1 MEEINAAQQKPLLM
15 NSGQEHVPEQSSYNP
30 SQQGGLSSTAQQTED
45 GLKQQ
50 FEGDDLEDLNQL
62 VKAGH
67 KLIFGKD
74 THYQIL
80 DGFKATEGEELAMEL
95 AQGAVGL
102 TQIIVEMSA
111 GIDRDQ
117 LSKLIP
123 SAATILM
130 ARVAEFLNESGM
142 ANVTDE
148 VFEEAMH
155 AYSVKLM
162 ADNDPEFARQAGGMQ
177 SEQPMQQPV
186 QQQPAQPGG
195 LLSRGGV

>member
-1 MEEINAAQQKPLLM
+1 MEEMNQQPLLM
-15 NSGQEHVPEQSSYNP
+15 NQDQPEQLPENQG
-30 SQQGGLSSTAQQTED
+30 QQSGLSFTAQQIED
-45 GLKQQ
+45 GLREQ
-50 FEGDDLEDLNQL
+50 FEGDELDDLGQL
-62 VKAGH
+62 VNAGH

-80 DGFKATEGEELAMEL
+80 DGFKATEGEQLAMEL

-102 TQIIVEMSA
+102 TGIIMQESGGSVPP
-111 GIDRDQ
+111 Q
-117 LSKLIP
+117 LIG

-130 ARVAEFLNESGM
+130 ARVSEFLNESGM

-177 SEQPMQQPV
+177 QEQPMQQPA
-186 QQQPAQPGG
+186 QQQPPAQPGG
-195 LLSRGGV
+195 LLNRGGV

>member
-1 MEEINAAQQKPLLM
+1 MEEMNQKPLLM
-15 NSGQEHVPEQSSYNP
+15 KQEQAPEQVPENQG
-30 SQQGGLSSTAQQTED
+30 QQGGLSFTAQQIED
-45 GLKQQ
+45 GLREQ
-50 FEGDDLEDLNQL
+50 FEGDELDDLDQL
-62 VKAGH
+62 VSAGH

-80 DGFKATEGEELAMEL
+80 DGFKATEGEQLAMEL

-102 TQIIVEMSA
+102 TGIIMQESGGTVPP
-111 GIDRDQ
+111 Q
-117 LSKLIP
+117 LIG

-130 ARVAEFLNESGM
+130 ARVSEFLNESGM

-177 SEQPMQQPV
+177 QEQPMQQPV
-186 QQQPAQPGG
+186 QQQPARAGG

>member
-1 MEEINAAQQKPLLM
+1 MEEMNAQQKPLLM
-15 NSGQEHVPEQSSYNP
+15 QQDQQDQLPENP
-30 SQQGGLSSTAQQTED
+30 SQQGGLSFTAQQVED
-45 GLKQQ
+45 GLREQ
-50 FEGDDLEDLNQL
+50 FEGDELDDLDQL
-62 VKAGH
+62 VSAGH

-80 DGFKATEGEELAMEL
+80 DGFKATEGEQLAMEL

-102 TQIIVEMSA
+102 TGIIMQESGGTVPP
-111 GIDRDQ
+111 Q
-117 LSKLIP
+117 LIG

-130 ARVAEFLNESGM
+130 ARVAEFLNEAEM

-162 ADNDPEFARQAGGMQ
+162 ADNNPEFARQAGGMQ
-177 SEQPMQQPV
+177 QEQPMRQPV
-186 QQQPAQPGG
+186 QPQPAQAGG

>member
-1 MEEINAAQQKPLLM
+1 MEEMNQKPLLM
-15 NSGQEHVPEQSSYNP
+15 QQEQEAEQLPENQG
-30 SQQGGLSSTAQQTED
+30 QQGGLSFTAQQIED
-45 GLKQQ
+45 GLRQQ
-50 FEGDDLEDLNQL
+50 FEGDELDDLDQL
-62 VKAGH
+62 VSAGH

-80 DGFKATEGEELAMEL
+80 DGFKATEGEQLAMEL
-95 AQGAVGL
+95 AQGAIGL
-102 TQIIVEMSA
+102 TGIIMQESGGTVPP
-111 GIDRDQ
+111 Q
-117 LSKLIP
+117 LIG

-177 SEQPMQQPV
+177 QEQPVQQPV
-186 QQQPAQPGG
+186 QQQPAQAGG
-195 LLSRGGV
+195 LLSRGGKL

>member
-1 MEEINAAQQKPLLM
+1 MEEMNAQQKPLLM
-15 NSGQEHVPEQSSYNP
+15 QQDQPEQLPENP
-30 SQQGGLSSTAQQTED
+30 GQQGGLSFTAQQIED
-45 GLKQQ
+45 GLRQQ
-50 FEGDDLEDLNQL
+50 FEGDELDDLDQL
-62 VKAGH
+62 VSAGH

-80 DGFKATEGEELAMEL
+80 DGFKATEGEQLAMEL

-102 TQIIVEMSA
+102 TGIIMQESGGTVPP
-111 GIDRDQ
+111 Q
-117 LSKLIP
+117 LIG

-177 SEQPMQQPV
+177 QEQPMQQPV
-186 QQQPAQPGG
+186 QQQPAQAGG
-195 LLSRGGV
+195 LLSRGGSSMR

>member
-1 MEEINAAQQKPLLM
+1 MEEMNQKPLLM
-15 NSGQEHVPEQSSYNP
+15 QREQKPEQLPENQG
-30 SQQGGLSSTAQQTED
+30 QQGGLSFTAQQIED
-45 GLKQQ
+45 GLREQ
-50 FEGDDLEDLNQL
+50 FEGDELDDLDQL
-62 VKAGH
+62 VQAGH

-80 DGFKATEGEELAMEL
+80 DGFKATEGEQLAMEL
-95 AQGAVGL
+95 AQGAIGL
-102 TQIIVEMSA
+102 TGIIMQESGGTVPP
-111 GIDRDQ
+111 Q
-117 LSKLIP
+117 LIG

-177 SEQPMQQPV
+177 QEQPVQQPV
-186 QQQPAQPGG
+186 QQQPAQAGG

>member
-1 MEEINAAQQKPLLM
+1 MEEMNQQPLLM
-15 NSGQEHVPEQSSYNP
+15 NQDQPEQLPENQD
-30 SQQGGLSSTAQQTED
+30 QQGGLSFTAQQIED
-45 GLKQQ
+45 GLREQ
-50 FEGDDLEDLNQL
+50 FEGDELDDLDQL
-62 VKAGH
+62 VNAGH

-80 DGFKATEGEELAMEL
+80 DGFKATEGEQLAMEL

-102 TQIIVEMSA
+102 TGIIMQESGGAVPP
-111 GIDRDQ
+111 Q
-117 LSKLIP
+117 LIG

-130 ARVAEFLNESGM
+130 ARVAEFMNESGM

-162 ADNDPEFARQAGGMQ
+162 ADNDPEFARQAGGGMQ
-177 SEQPMQQPV
+177 QEQPMQQQG
-186 QQQPAQPGG
+186 QQQPPAQPGG
-195 LLSRGGV
+195 LLNRGGV

>member
-1 MEEINAAQQKPLLM
+1 MEEMNAAQQKPLLM
-15 NSGQEHVPEQSSYNP
+15 NNGQEQVPEQSPDNP
-30 SQQGGLSSTAQQTED
+30 SQQGGLSFTAQQVED
-45 GLKQQ
+45 GLREQ
-50 FEGDDLEDLNQL
+50 FEGDELDDLDQL
-62 VKAGH
+62 VQAGH

-80 DGFKATEGEELAMEL
+80 DGFKATEGEQLAMEL

-102 TQIIVEMSA
+102 TGIIMQESGGTVPP
-111 GIDRDQ
+111 Q
-117 LSKLIP
+117 LIG

-130 ARVAEFLNESGM
+130 ARVSEFLNESGM

-162 ADNDPEFARQAGGMQ
+162 ADNDPEFAKQVGGVQ
-177 SEQPMQQPV
+177 QPEQPMQPAM
-186 QQQPAQPGG
+186 QQQGG
-195 LLSRGGV
+195 LLNRGGV

>member
-1 MEEINAAQQKPLLM
+1 MEEMNTNQKPLLM
-15 NSGQEHVPEQSSYNP
+15 QNGQEQMPVEDEANP
-30 SQQGGLSSTAQQTED
+30 AQGGLSFTAQQIED
-45 GLKQQ
+45 GLRQQ
-50 FEGDDLEDLNQL
+50 FEGDELDDLDQL
-62 VKAGH
+62 VNAGH

-80 DGFKATEGEELAMEL
+80 DGFKATEGEQLAMEL

-102 TQIIVEMSA
+102 TGVIMQESGGTVPP
-111 GIDRDQ
+111 Q
-117 LSKLIP
+117 LIG

-142 ANVTDE
+142 ATVTDE

-162 ADNDPEFARQAGGMQ
+162 ADNDPEFAKKAGAGQ
-177 SEQPMQQPV
+177 QEQPMQPGA
-186 QQQPAQPGG
+186 QQPMQGGG
-195 LLSRGGV
+195 LLNQGGV